1 MRNNYKPKIL
11 VVDDKPNNLHFFS
24 KILTDKGYKVQRA
37 ISGQLALNGAID
49 ALPDLILLDIIMP
62 HMDGYEV
69 CRRLKATPETREIPI
84 IFLSALNEAL
94 DKVKAFEVGGVD
106 YITKPFQVEE
116 VLARI
121 ENQLTIQRL
130 SKLLKEQ
137 NTQLQ
142 QEVAVRQQTEEE
154 LWQKSQVLANF
165 SYHLKQLHRLNTNS
179 YNNFEELFADYLQTG
194 CNILNFSTGMI
205 SRIANQ
211 TYTISAVQSD
221 LEVLKP
227 NLECNLEDTYCAA
240 VVSTKQTI
248 AYAQVGEIPEL
259 QNHPAYQNLKL
270 KSYIGTPIFVNGE
283 IYGTLCFSSSQIK
296 HQSFTVREQEFIEL
310 MAQSLGRVIA
320 TFQANI
326 QRQQAERLLQES
338 ERRFRAIFNNTF
350 QFTGLLTP
358 EGTAI
363 EVNQSALD
371 FGGIQHAEIAGKPFW
386 EARWWTTS
394 PETQMRL
401 KKAIASAAKGKFVRY
416 EVDVRG
422 AGELVATVDFSLK
435 PIRDEMGKVVL
446 LISEGRDISQFKHTL
461 ERLRLLERAIAA
473 SNNGILITDPQ
484 QPDHP
489 IVYVNS
495 GFERI
500 TGYAPQE
507 VTGKNCRFLQ
517 GTDTQQPALAE
528 LQRAITE
535 GRECQVLLRNY
546 RKDGTLFWNE
556 FSLTPVRDASGRLT
570 NYIGVQT
577 DITDLKQVEIELATA
592 KATLEQQIRR
602 ELLLSQ
608 INEEIRST
616 LDPEQIFKTA
626 ATKIGQA
633 LGANRCLI
641 HSYIHHSTP
650 QIPFVA
656 EYKDAGLTSISSLEI
671 PVSGNPHLELL
682 LTQDE
687 AIASDDVYTD
697 PLLEAAAPVCRQLG
711 LKSMLAVRTSY
722 HGQPNGVIG
731 VHQYD
736 RFRQWSTDEI
746 ELIES
751 VAARVG
757 IAIAQA
763 NLLQQETQRRLELDQ
778 QNQQLQTEIRVRQ
791 QVEEQLTAS
800 EQKLSFLVQNAPL
813 AVIEWNLLGRVVTWN
828 QAAERIFGYS
838 TTEAIGKHWLQL
850 IGSASDKAQAKG
862 YFKRL
867 LRKQGSLH
875 SINENLTKCGRTIIC
890 EWYNTLLMEEQGCA
904 VGFASIAMDIT
915 ERQHRELLQ
924 KTQNTVLKMA
934 AQGRSLQEVLQELT
948 RQIDEL
954 TPQLRSS
961 ICLISEDGK
970 YLHACAGPKIPQTWV
985 QAIDPLLIGPNVG
998 SCGTAAYC
1006 AKRVIVE
1013 DIATDPLWAAFKEQA
1028 LAHDFR
1034 ACWSEPIVS
1043 DQGKVLG
1050 TFALYFTEVRSPDL
1064 RELEVIESLARL
1076 ASVIIQRKQA
1086 EAALQTAKEAAEAA
1100 NRAKSDFLA
1109 SMSHELRTP
1118 LTAILG
1124 FSQILARDESLATQ
1138 QRENLEIINRSG
1150 EHLLTLINDVLSMS
1164 KIEAGRL
1171 TLKENSFDLYWLL
1184 DSLQEML
1191 QLKANAKGLHLRFE
1205 RHSNLPQFVQTD
1217 ESKLRQVLINLI
1229 GNAIK
1234 FTQRGSVTLRVG
1246 MGNREWEIGNG
1257 KADKAHQPEKSS
1269 VSSLSADS
1277 RLPTPYS
1284 LVFEVEDTGQG
1295 IAIDEISTLFDPF
1308 VQTRTSCQSME
1319 GTGLG
1324 LPISRKFVQLMGG
1337 DIAVSSTLEHGSI
1350 FSFSIKISEATA
1362 TDVETKSRRRRVIG
1376 LEPEQP
1382 IYRILVVEDSE
1393 VNRLLLVKILTPLGF
1408 EVCKATNGQEA
1419 VALWQSWQPHLI
1431 WMDIQMPVM
1440 DGYQATKIIKQMP
1453 KGQETVIIALTAS
1466 AFEEQREA
1474 ILQAGCDDFVHK
1486 PFQEE
1491 VLLEKIALHLGM
1503 RYVYEEQE
1511 QPTSPQSGEKLK
1523 KLNPKDLAVMP
1534 PKWSAQL
1541 HRAAEGCQDEEVLKL
1556 LEQIPEPHAAL
1567 KLALIDLVDNFRLD
1581 VIINLTQAFAH
1592 E

>member
-1 MRNNYKPKIL
+1 MNNYKPKIL

-37 ISGQLALNGAID
+37 ISGQLALNGAMD
-49 ALPDLILLDIIMP
+49 AHPDLILLDIIMP

-69 CRRLKATPETREIPI
+69 CRRLKATPETREIPV

-137 NTQLQ
+137 NSQLQ
-142 QEVAVRQQTEEE
+142 QEVAVRQQAEEE
-154 LWQKSQVLANF
+154 LWHKSQVLANF

-179 YNNFEELFADYLQTG
+179 YNNFEELFTDYLETG
-194 CNILNFSTGMI
+194 CNILQFSTGII
-205 SRIANQ
+205 SRIDDQ
-211 TYTISAVQSD
+211 TYTICAVQSD
-221 LEVLKP
+221 IDVLKP
-227 NLECNLEDTYCAA
+227 NVECNLEDTYCAA
-240 VVSTKQTI
+240 VVSTRQTI
-248 AYAQVGEIPEL
+248 AYGQVGKLPEMR
-259 QNHPAYQNLKL
+259 NHPAYQNLKL

-283 IYGTLCFSSSQIK
+283 IYGTLCFSSTQVK
-296 HQSFTVREQEFIEL
+296 HESFTVREQEFIEL

-320 TFQANI
+320 TYQANI
-326 QRQQAERLLQES
+326 ERQQAERLLQES

-363 EVNQSALD
+363 EVNQTALD
-371 FGGIQHAEIAGKPFW
+371 FAGIQPAEIAGKPFW

-394 PETQMRL
+394 PETQTRL
-401 KKAIASAAKGKFVRY
+401 KKAIAAAAKGKFVRY
-416 EVDVRG
+416 EVDIRG
-422 AGELVATVDFSLK
+422 AGDTVATIDFSLK
-435 PIRDEMGKVVL
+435 PIRDETGKVVL
-446 LISEGRDISQFKHTL
+446 LIPEGRDISQFKHTL

-489 IVYVNS
+489 IIYVNS

-500 TGYAPQE
+500 TGYSPEE
-507 VTGKNCRFLQ
+507 VSGKNCRFLQ

-528 LQRAITE
+528 LQRAIAE

-556 FSLTPVRDASGRLT
+556 FSLTPVRDASGRLI

-602 ELLLSQ
+602 KLLLSQ
-608 INEEIRST
+608 INEEIRSS
-616 LDPEQIFKTA
+616 LDPAQIFKTA

-633 LGANRCLI
+633 LDVNRCLI
-641 HSYIHHSTP
+641 HSYVDYP
-650 QIPFVA
+650 AFQIPFVA
-656 EYKDAGLTSISSLEI
+656 EYKDPELTSISSLEI
-671 PVSGNPHLELL
+671 PVSGNPHLEAL
-682 LTQDE
+682 LTQDK

-697 PLLEAAAPVCRQLG
+697 PLLEAAAPLCRQLG

-736 RFRQWSTDEI
+736 RFRQWSADEI

-763 NLLQQETQRRLELDQ
+763 NLLQQETQRRLELDR
-778 QNQQLQTEIRVRQ
+778 QNYQLQTEIRVRQ
-791 QVEEQLTAS
+791 QVEEQLKAS

-813 AVIEWNLLGRVVTWN
+813 AVIEWNLKGRVVTWN

-850 IGSASDKAQAKG
+850 IGSASGKAQAKG
-862 YFKRL
+862 YFKQL
-867 LRKQGSLH
+867 LKKQGSLH
-875 SINENLTKCGRTIIC
+875 SIKENLTKDGRTIIC
-890 EWYNTLLMEEQGCA
+890 EWYNTLLMDEQGCA
-904 VGFASIAMDIT
+904 IGFASIAMDIT

-934 AQGRSLQEVLQELT
+934 AQGRSLQDVLQELT

-961 ICLISEDGK
+961 ICLTSEDGK
-970 YLHACAGPKIPQTWV
+970 YLQACAGPKIPQTWV

-1006 AKRVIVE
+1006 GKRVIVE
-1013 DIATDPLWAAFKEQA
+1013 DIATDPLWAGFQEQA
-1028 LAHDFR
+1028 LAHNFR
-1034 ACWSEPIVS
+1034 ACWSEPILS

-1076 ASVIIQRKQA
+1076 ASLIIQRKQA
-1086 EAALQTAKEAAEAA
+1086 EVALQTAKEAAEAA

-1118 LTAILG
+1118 LNAILG

-1164 KIEAGRL
+1164 QIEAGRL
-1171 TLKENSFDLYWLL
+1171 TLKQNSFDLYWLL
-1184 DSLQEML
+1184 DSLHEML
-1191 QLKANAKGLHLRFE
+1191 QLKANAKGVHLRFE
-1205 RHSNLPQFVQTD
+1205 RHANIPQFVQTD
-1217 ESKLRQVLINLI
+1217 ESKLRQVLINLV

-1234 FTQRGSVTLRVG
+1234 FTQQGSVTLRVG
-1246 MGNREWEIGNG
+1246 VGNREWGIGNG
-1257 KADKAHQPEKSS
+1257 KADKPEKSS
-1269 VSSLSADS
+1269 LSSLSS
-1277 RLPTPYS
+1277 NTQHPTPDS
-1284 LVFEVEDTGQG
+1284 LIFEVEDTGQG
-1295 IAIDEISTLFDPF
+1295 IATDEISTLFDPF

-1337 DIAVSSTLEHGSI
+1337 DIAVSSTLGQGSI

-1362 TDVETKSRRRRVIG
+1362 ANIETKSRPRRVIG
-1376 LEPEQP
+1376 LEPAQP
-1382 IYRILVVEDSE
+1382 TYRILVVEDSK
-1393 VNRLLLVKILTPLGF
+1393 VNRLLLIKILTPLGF
-1408 EVCKATNGQEA
+1408 EVCQATNGEEA
-1419 VALWQSWQPHLI
+1419 VALCQSWQPHLI

-1440 DGYQATKIIKQMP
+1440 DGYEATKIIKQMP
-1453 KGQETVIIALTAS
+1453 NSQETVIIALTAS

-1474 ILQAGCDDFVHK
+1474 ILKAGCDDFVHK
-1486 PFQEE
+1486 PFQQE
-1491 VLLEKIALHLGM
+1491 VLLEKIALHLGV

-1511 QPTSPQSGEKLK
+1511 QPISPQSREYLK
-1523 KLNPKDLAVMP
+1523 KLNPEAVAVMP
-1534 PKWSAQL
+1534 PQWLAQL
-1541 HRAAEGCQDEEVLKL
+1541 HRAAEGCQDEEILKL